1 MGFKCQK
8 CNKTS
13 QPHEKQHSMIVEKR
27 DRIYRYY
34 IVKVRTQRGKSKI
47 VHTEIRP
54 DEKDRNKKLERS
66 FTSKG
71 WEICRELKVCG
82 RCANENNKR

>member
-13 QPHEKQHSMIVEKR
+13 RPHEKQYPIVVEKR
-27 DRIYRYY
+27 DRIYLYY

-47 VHTEIRP
+47 VYTEIKP
-54 DEKDRNKKLERS
+54 DEKDRNKKVERT
-66 FTSKG
+66 FTTRG
-71 WEICRELKVCG
+71 YETVRELKVCKE
-82 RCANENNKR
+82 CVNV